1 MGIEPNNIYKCFSII
16 KMGIVKLL
24 LTKCFTPIL
33 RPASARAILNG
44 VGVWGVLILYI
55 VSGVL
60 TSSRLLP
67 ANLYVK
73 LGVTK
78 VSVLIA
84 WSPVSSF
91 GLVLQLGNK
100 RLTGVDDELTTSN
113 DNDGLFKN

>member
-1 MGIEPNNIYKCFSII
+1 MD
-16 KMGIVKLL
+16 IVKLL

-44 VGVWGVLILYI
+44 VGVWGVLTFRM

-60 TSSRLLP
+60 TSSRLLLP

-73 LGVTK
+73 FGVTK
-78 VSVLIA
+78 VSVLTA

-91 GLVLQLGNK
+91 GLELQLGNK